1 MYADESAAVLL
12 FNMIMMMI
20 IKIIIQENT
29 FPISENV
36 QVYAHPRKNLDLV
49 C

>member
-20 IKIIIQENT
+20 IKIIVQENT
-29 FPISENV
+29 FSISENV
-36 QVYAHPRKNLDLV
+36 QVCGKIWTWFVKGA
-49 C
+49 